1 MDRIGSNKELLYVL
15 VGAIV
20 GFALLAL
27 YAFSQPDSKLQAPP
41 ATPPVAVSAGT
52 TTATYTHR
60 ASFGYYAPAF
70 PGLYSGDEAKT
81 GNTLYIGGSTALVGP
96 VRFLIDYQLDGEVT
110 NVVGSYRVLVEIVGN
125 GVSRSY
131 EMAPETAFVGPGF
144 SAEMALGENSQLI
157 PITNLI
163 DNLLGTTG
171 SYNVIISPL
180 VRIKGSVDGQEVNDV
195 FQPRINFAYSNGRLS
210 PNFDQTQVAPEETRT
225 ITLASAAPAA
235 IPAPTAQA
243 KLVPNVLRFG
253 PFAFP
258 ITTLRS
264 FAVVGLVVS
273 LILLGFYLLSR
284 DRLIRGDP
292 MERVRQQ
299 YGPLLIP
306 VQGVNFRDVDR
317 VVEVD
322 TIDNLANIAMAL
334 ERPILTVERDGEYHF
349 VVQDGGVI
357 YHAKLGRVATVP
369 STTPISAIS

>member
-1 MDRIGSNKELLYVL
+1 MDRFGSNKELLYVL
-15 VGAIV
+15 VGAVV

-41 ATPPVAVSAGT
+41 AAPPVAASVGP
-52 TTATYTHR
+52 TTANYTHR

-70 PGLYSGDEAKT
+70 PGIYSGDEAKT

-110 NVVGSYRVLVEIVGN
+110 NIIGTYRVLVEIIGN

-171 SYNVIISPL
+171 SYNVVVSPL
-180 VRIKGSVDGQEVNDV
+180 IRIKGSVDGQEVNDV
-195 FQPRINFAYSNGRLS
+195 FQPRISFAYSNGRLT
-210 PNFDQTQVAPEETRT
+210 PNFNQTEIAPEETRT
-225 ITLASAAPAA
+225 ITIAAAAPAA
-235 IPAPTAQA
+235 LPAPTGQA
-243 KLVPNVLRFG
+243 RLIPNVLQFG

-258 ITTLRS
+258 ITTLRF
-264 FAVVGLVVS
+264 FAVVGLVAS
-273 LILLGFYLLSR
+273 LVLLGLFLLSR
-284 DRLIRGDP
+284 DRLIRSDP

-357 YHAKLGRVATVP
+357 YHAKLSRAAPFP
-369 STTPISAIS
+369 SSTPISAIS

>member
-41 ATPPVAVSAGT
+41 DTPPVAVSAGT

-60 ASFGYYAPAF
+60 ASFGYSAPAF

-96 VRFLIDYQLDGEVT
+96 VRFMVDYQVDGEISKVT
-110 NVVGSYRVLVEIVGN
+110 GSYRVLVEIIGN

-131 EMAPETAFVGPGF
+131 EMAPETPFVGPGF
-144 SAEMALGENSQLI
+144 SAEMALGETSQLI
-157 PITNLI
+157 PIAELI
-163 DNLLGTTG
+163 DNLLGSSG
-171 SYNVIISPL
+171 SYKVVITPL
-180 VRIKGSVDGQEVNDV
+180 IRIKGDVSGQEVNDV
-195 FQPRINFAYSNGRLS
+195 FQPRIGFTYGSGRLA
-210 PNFDQTQVAPEETRT
+210 PDFDRAQIAPEETRT
-225 ITLASAAPAA
+225 VTVASAAPAA
-235 IPAPTAQA
+235 PAPTPQA
-243 KLVPNVLRFG
+243 RLIPNVLRFG

-258 ITTLRS
+258 ITTLRF

-273 LILLGFYLLSR
+273 LVLLGFYLLSR